1 MGDDEKVR
9 TSSRRAGPARALDES
24 TIKGIIEK
32 AIKDL
37 ATKEYM
43 DELIAD
49 LEGKLISLITEKIEL
64 ATTPLVD
71 RIDTLENKLDLCES
85 TITEKIELATKPMI
99 DRIVTLENKLALY
112 EAHMQELEVLIDNS
126 EQYSRRSC
134 LRIYGVQ
141 APDAGTRESP
151 SDCMKIVQE
160 IFKEMQV
167 TIPESEIDRTHR
179 VGQKKQVNGKTEQAI
194 IVKFKS
200 WNSRVAAYRGRKK
213 LSKGKSVLLD
223 LTVRRA
229 KLLSKAKEM
238 TKNFSEIEFAFAD
251 LNCRLGLKTK
261 SGEFKFFN
269 TEEELLD
276 LV

>member
-71 RIDTLENKLDLCES
+71 RIDTLENQLDLCES

-151 SDCMKIVQE
+151 SDYMKIVQE

-179 VGQKKQVNGKTEQAI
+179 VGQKKQVNGKTDQGI

-200 WNSRVAAYRGRKK
+200 WNSRVAAYQGRKK
-213 LSKGKSVLLD
+213 LSKGKSVLLA
-223 LTVRRA
+223 LTARRA

-238 TKNFSEIEFAFAD
+238 TKNLSEIEFAFAD